1 MISVEYPAPAFKI
14 EKRGDAEYI
23 FDPFRKRWVVLTPEE
38 WVRQN
43 FLQYMLQTLN
53 YPASLIAVEKEIRLG
68 ELKKRF
74 DILVYNNEHAP
85 WLMVE
90 CKAMDIVLNESVLQ
104 QALRYNISIPVAY
117 LIITNGRE
125 CMGWCRTSGELVPVT
140 RLPAYP
146 N

>member
-1 MISVEYPAPAFKI
+1 
-14 EKRGDAEYI
+14 
-23 FDPFRKRWVVLTPEE
+23 
-38 WVRQN
+38 
-43 FLQYMLQTLN
+43 
-53 YPASLIAVEKEIRLG
+53 
-68 ELKKRF
+68 
-74 DILVYNNEHAP
+74 
-85 WLMVE
+85 VE
-90 CKAMDIVLNESVLQ
+90 CKAMDIVLGESVLQ